1 MKRNLFYL
9 SAILG
14 VFGFSSC
21 ETEIKTNAEYKDVT
35 VVYGLLNPND
45 TNHYIKITK
54 AFSGEGDAN
63 DLAGNAANFNYADGE
78 LEVKVDEYNASDVF
92 VKSFVLA
99 RTVNEIPKD
108 GGIFSNTDNVLYKF
122 IEPNLKKDFNYKLS
136 IRNKVLDK
144 DITAET
150 KLVNDPVS
158 SAQQMAK
165 IKLAN
170 SNGAS
175 LDHIFAIRPTL
186 NSGRVKVNFVFNYTE
201 HYTDTNI
208 APVNKQIKIS
218 LGEQKTTSNEGGEVL
233 FFTLEGSSLFS
244 ALTSNISNVPNLKA
258 RNIGNGSIEVIVAG
272 TDLSTYIAVN
282 EPSSSINQNKPEFTN
297 LTNALGVFSSRNV
310 KTFYTPSLSFSITSP
325 SIQNLYGF
333 DNDGNINYH
342 DDTLKKLL
350 SLGLDFCNPRNGSGF
365 PLPQCIT
372 EIDNWSTFNP

>member
-122 IEPNLKKDFNYKLS
+122 IEPNLKKDF
-136 IRNKVLDK
+136 KVLSLRFILDAA
-144 DITAET
+144 I
-150 KLVNDPVS
+150 
-158 SAQQMAK
+158 
-165 IKLAN
+165 LA
-170 SNGAS
+170 S
-175 LDHIFAIRPTL
+175 F
-186 NSGRVKVNFVFNYTE
+186 NFPI
-201 HYTDTNI
+201 HSRI
-208 APVNKQIKIS
+208 IIW
-218 LGEQKTTSNEGGEVL
+218 
-233 FFTLEGSSLFS
+233 
-244 ALTSNISNVPNLKA
+244 
-258 RNIGNGSIEVIVAG
+258 SI
-272 TDLSTYIAVN
+272 
-282 EPSSSINQNKPEFTN
+282 
-297 LTNALGVFSSRNV
+297 
-310 KTFYTPSLSFSITSP
+310 
-325 SIQNLYGF
+325 
-333 DNDGNINYH
+333 
-342 DDTLKKLL
+342 
-350 SLGLDFCNPRNGSGF
+350 
-365 PLPQCIT
+365 
-372 EIDNWSTFNP
+372 

>member
-92 VKSFVLA
+92 VKSFVLS

-108 GGIFSNTDNVLYKF
+108 EGIFSSSDNVLYKF

-150 KLVNDPVS
+150 KLVNDPVMPS
-158 SAQQMAK
+158 VQELNTGR

-170 SNGAS
+170 SNGTS
-175 LDHIFAIRPTL
+175 LTHIFSIRPTL

-233 FFTLEGSSLFS
+233 FFPLEGSSFFS
-244 ALTSNISNVPNLKA
+244 ALSNNISNVANLKSRRINNA
-258 RNIGNGSIEVIVAG
+258 TLEVIVAG

-297 LTNALGVFSSRNV
+297 LTNALGVFSSRNTKIFKSTTV
-310 KTFYTPSLSFSITSP
+310 QSI
-325 SIQNLYGF
+325 YGF
-333 DNDGNINYH
+333 DADGRTNF
-342 DDTLKKLL
+342 DDNTLKTILAM
-350 SLGLDFCNPRNGSGF
+350 GLDFCNPRNNNIG
-365 PLPQCIT
+365 LPVPPPAIRCEDII
-372 EIDNWSTFNP
+372 ENWSTFNP

>member
-150 KLVNDPVS
+150 KLVNDPVMPS
-158 SAQQMAK
+158 VQEINTGR

-170 SNGAS
+170 TNGTS
-175 LDHIFAIRPTL
+175 LTHIFSIRPTL

-201 HYTDTNI
+201 HYNDTNI
-208 APVNKQIKIS
+208 APVDKKIRIS

-233 FFTLEGSSLFS
+233 FFPLEGSSLFS
-244 ALTSNISNVPNLKA
+244 ALKMSKI
-258 RNIGNGSIEVIVAG
+258 IGIDLGTTNSCVSVMEGSEPVVIA
-272 TDLSTYIAVN
+272 
-282 EPSSSINQNKPEFTN
+282 
-297 LTNALGVFSSRNV
+297 NAEGKEQHHL
-310 KTFYTPSLSFSITSP
+310 
-325 SIQNLYGF
+325 
-333 DNDGNINYH
+333 
-342 DDTLKKLL
+342 
-350 SLGLDFCNPRNGSGF
+350 
-365 PLPQCIT
+365 
-372 EIDNWSTFNP
+372 

>member
-14 VFGFSSC
+14 VFGLSSC

-150 KLVNDPVS
+150 KLVNDPVMPS
-158 SAQQMAK
+158 VQEINTGR

-170 SNGAS
+170 TNGTS
-175 LDHIFAIRPTL
+175 LTHIFSIRPTL

-201 HYTDTNI
+201 HYIDTNI
-208 APVNKQIKIS
+208 TPVNKQIKIS
-218 LGEQKTTSNEGGEVL
+218 LGEQKTTSNEGGDVL
-233 FFTLEGSSLFS
+233 FFTLEGSSFFS
-244 ALTSNISNVPNLKA
+244 ALSNNISNVANLKSRRINNA
-258 RNIGNGSIEVIVAG
+258 TLEVIVAG

-297 LTNALGVFSSRNV
+297 LTNALGVFSSRNTKIFKSTTV
-310 KTFYTPSLSFSITSP
+310 QSI
-325 SIQNLYGF
+325 YGF
-333 DNDGNINYH
+333 DADGRTNY
-342 DDTLKKLL
+342 DDNTLKTILAM
-350 SLGLDFCNPRNGSGF
+350 GLDFCNPRNNNTS
-365 PLPQCIT
+365 LPVPPPAPRC
-372 EIDNWSTFNP
+372 EDDIDNWSTFNP

>member
-150 KLVNDPVS
+150 KLVNDPVMPS
-158 SAQQMAK
+158 VQEINTGR

-170 SNGAS
+170 TNGTS
-175 LDHIFAIRPTL
+175 LTHIFSIRPTL

-201 HYTDTNI
+201 HYNDTNI
-208 APVNKQIKIS
+208 APVDKKIRIS

-233 FFTLEGSSLFS
+233 FFPLEGSSLFS
-244 ALTSNISNVPNLKA
+244 ALSSNISNVANLKSRRINNA
-258 RNIGNGSIEVIVAG
+258 TLEVIVAG

-297 LTNALGVFSSRNV
+297 LTNALGVFSSRNTKIFKNSTV
-310 KTFYTPSLSFSITSP
+310 QSV
-325 SIQNLYGF
+325 YGF
-333 DNDGNINYH
+333 DADGRTNYDND
-342 DDTLKKLL
+342 TKKKLL
-350 SLGLDFCNPRNGSGF
+350 TMGLEFCDPFNASTYSPR
-365 PLPQCIT
+365 C
-372 EIDNWSTFNP
+372 EDVIDNWSTFNPL

>member
-14 VFGFSSC
+14 VFGLSSC

-150 KLVNDPVS
+150 KLVNDPVMPS
-158 SAQQMAK
+158 VQEINTGR

-170 SNGAS
+170 TNGTS
-175 LDHIFAIRPTL
+175 LTHIFSIRPTL

-208 APVNKQIKIS
+208 TPVNKQIKIS
-218 LGEQKTTSNEGGEVL
+218 LGEQKTTSNEGGDVL
-233 FFTLEGSSLFS
+233 FFTLEGSSFFS
-244 ALTSNISNVPNLKA
+244 ALSNNISNVANLKSRRINNA
-258 RNIGNGSIEVIVAG
+258 TLEVIVAG

-297 LTNALGVFSSRNV
+297 LTNALGVFSSRNTKIFKSTTV
-310 KTFYTPSLSFSITSP
+310 QSI
-325 SIQNLYGF
+325 YGF
-333 DNDGNINYH
+333 DADGRTNY
-342 DDTLKKLL
+342 DDNTLKTILAM
-350 SLGLDFCNPRNGSGF
+350 GLDFCNPRNNNTS
-365 PLPQCIT
+365 LPVPPPAPRC
-372 EIDNWSTFNP
+372 EDDIDNWSTFNP

>member
-1 MKRNLFYL
+1 MMKRNLFYL
-9 SAILG
+9 SAIVG
-14 VFGFSSC
+14 VFAFSSC

-78 LEVKVDEYNASDVF
+78 LEVKVDEYNTSDVF

-108 GGIFSNTDNVLYKF
+108 GGIFSNSDNVLYKF
-122 IEPNLKKDFNYKLS
+122 IEPNLKTDFTYKLN

-144 DITAET
+144 DITSET
-150 KLVNDPVS
+150 KLTNNPVMPS
-158 SAQQMAK
+158 VQEINTGR

-170 SNGAS
+170 SNGTS
-175 LDHIFAIRPTL
+175 LTHIFSIRPTL

-201 HYTDTNI
+201 HYNDTNI
-208 APVNKQIKIS
+208 APVDKKIRIS

-233 FFTLEGSSLFS
+233 FFPLEGSSLFS
-244 ALTSNISNVPNLKA
+244 ALSSNISNVANLKSRRINNA
-258 RNIGNGSIEVIVAG
+258 TLEVIVAG

-297 LTNALGVFSSRNV
+297 LTNALGVFSSRNTKIFKNSTV
-310 KTFYTPSLSFSITSP
+310 QSV
-325 SIQNLYGF
+325 YGF
-333 DNDGNINYH
+333 DADGRTNYDND
-342 DDTLKKLL
+342 TKKKLL
-350 SLGLDFCNPRNGSGF
+350 TMGLEFCDPFNASTYSPR
-365 PLPQCIT
+365 C
-372 EIDNWSTFNP
+372 EDVIDNWSTFNPL

>member
-150 KLVNDPVS
+150 KLVNDPVMPS
-158 SAQQMAK
+158 VQEINTGR

-170 SNGAS
+170 TNGTS
-175 LDHIFAIRPTL
+175 LTHIFSIRPTL

-201 HYTDTNI
+201 HYNDTNI
-208 APVNKQIKIS
+208 TPVNKQIKIS

-233 FFTLEGSSLFS
+233 FFPLEGSSLFS
-244 ALTSNISNVPNLKA
+244 ALSSNISNVANLKSRRINNA
-258 RNIGNGSIEVIVAG
+258 TLEVIVAG

-297 LTNALGVFSSRNV
+297 LTNALGVFSSRNTKIFKNSTV
-310 KTFYTPSLSFSITSP
+310 QSV
-325 SIQNLYGF
+325 YGF
-333 DNDGNINYH
+333 DADGRTNYDND
-342 DDTLKKLL
+342 TKKKLL
-350 SLGLDFCNPRNGSGF
+350 TMGLEFCDPFNASTYSPR
-365 PLPQCIT
+365 C
-372 EIDNWSTFNP
+372 EDVIDNWSTFNPL